1 MWHGG
6 FSSLSLGPMAVWEC
20 PLPALM
26 FLKLHMLL
34 CSWRPAWQLDPFVF
48 SLVIRIQ
55 RYCHDDHRV
64 LAQLLLPRS
73 LCEWQKLQNLGK
85 YLGNYSAAFSVQL
98 KSSEPPFIYLFVIK

>member
-1 MWHGG
+1 
-6 FSSLSLGPMAVWEC
+6 
-20 PLPALM
+20 
-26 FLKLHMLL
+26 MLL